1 MSIVNF
7 GLEAV
12 SLHGRFN
19 GASRDSSCRGVAEVM
34 AKFGSSC
41 CTANEIRRDHI
52 RFNASDMSAMHKRPR
67 RRGKLVAARG
77 TEIPRHVAHVL
88 PYYRIKWKMKRKL
101 NKLIRHCWDIIP
113 LNRRS
118 SPYVSYRTPT

>member
-1 MSIVNF
+1 MNF

-19 GASRDSSCRGVAEVM
+19 GASRDSSCRAVAQVM

-41 CTANEIRRDHI
+41 CTANEIRRDHV

-77 TEIPRHVAHVL
+77 TEIPRHVGTCFTILQDRMENETETEEA
-88 PYYRIKWKMKRKL
+88 
-101 NKLIRHCWDIIP
+101 DSP
-113 LNRRS
+113 LLGYS
-118 SPYVSYRTPT
+118 SPSNLR